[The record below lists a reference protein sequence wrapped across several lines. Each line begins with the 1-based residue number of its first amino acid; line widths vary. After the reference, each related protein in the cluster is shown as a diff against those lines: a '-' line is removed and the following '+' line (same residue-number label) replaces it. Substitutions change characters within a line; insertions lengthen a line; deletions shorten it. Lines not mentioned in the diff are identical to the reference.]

1 MFFFQPP
8 PPPPPPPSLTDEL
21 LAALSGNMQ
30 ILTIGVGG
38 LVLLLA
44 FKLLFGRKSMPSE
57 VALTNKSLAETKH
70 EWVHMSYKATSA
82 AESATIYAKWA
93 AVYDSTMTPDKYQ
106 APFGLVRHLM
116 QGKLL
121 GDKKD
126 PTSFSCAILDVGCG
140 TGILGQCLRD
150 EGFTIIDGLDNSQ
163 EMLDVAKPKALY
175 RSLFL
180 GTLGKPLNIKTGA
193 YAAAVS
199 SGTFTPGH
207 APAHSLREVARCVR
221 VGGIVSYT
229 LKLDLHDASDFPAV
243 HESMVKEG
251 IWESAGHSKPYT
263 ALPGDKV
270 MLIAFTWRVKRHPG
284 DN

>member
-1 MFFFQPP
+1 
-8 PPPPPPPSLTDEL
+8 
-21 LAALSGNMQ
+21 
-30 ILTIGVGG
+30 
-38 LVLLLA
+38 
-44 FKLLFGRKSMPSE
+44 
-57 VALTNKSLAETKH
+57 
-70 EWVHMSYKATSA
+70 
-82 AESATIYAKWA
+82 
-93 AVYDSTMTPDKYQ
+93 
-106 APFGLVRHLM
+106 
-116 QGKLL
+116 
-121 GDKKD
+121 
-126 PTSFSCAILDVGCG
+126 
-140 TGILGQCLRD
+140 
-150 EGFTIIDGLDNSQ
+150 
-163 EMLDVAKPKALY
+163 MLDVAKPKALY

-207 APAHSLREVARCVR
+207 APAHSLREVARCVL